1 MLIYL
6 PIAAADLGAMA
17 DMWNA
22 YRRGRNLDGN
32 FRNYATFR
40 HGDAAVGGILGG
52 LTKTDIL
59 FVLCHGRRST
69 SSQIGAQ
76 TGTTRN
82 FWGRTKAVYEY
93 LTADELTMRL
103 ISAGLTRDAGDIR
116 LLICWAGIPRGS
128 EAPFAG
134 QLSSAMKKRGF
145 YRIVVTGYTGA
156 IESFAEATN
165 VIISKGFGNRTFTRA
180 EGLAADRGGD
190 APAELVSVGNE
201 SRSLGSLLIQ
211 NGWFTGPGPDKSVW
225 Y

>member
-1 MLIYL
+1 
-6 PIAAADLGAMA
+6 
-17 DMWNA
+17 
-22 YRRGRNLDGN
+22 
-32 FRNYATFR
+32 
-40 HGDAAVGGILGG
+40 
-52 LTKTDIL
+52 
-59 FVLCHGRRST
+59 
-69 SSQIGAQ
+69 
-76 TGTTRN
+76 
-82 FWGRTKAVYEY
+82 
-93 LTADELTMRL
+93 MRL